1 MKHSRKAALMIF
13 SLMTALS
20 AFAASNQATGTT
32 TIRASKA
39 ESMTISAS
47 SLSTFDLSSL
57 SPQTLTITSGWN
69 LTPQR
74 AAVNVC
80 VYMDPTNGVMHGSDP
95 ANTDVISESYVQA
108 KVGAGAFANINA
120 SANCGVA
127 AATLVKTWTLA
138 NQADR
143 KNASHSDSVS
153 IQLNNVPSTIQADT
167 YTGAL
172 TVIAYTQ

>member
-1 MKHSRKAALMIF
+1 LIIVLSMLALP
-13 SLMTALS
+13 AL
-20 AFAASNQATGTT
+20 AASNQATGTT

-47 SLSTFDLSSL
+47 SLGTFDLASL
-57 SPQTLTITSGWN
+57 SPQVLTITSGWN

-74 AAVNVC
+74 AAVDIC
-80 VYMDPTNGVMHGSDP
+80 VYMDPATGVMQGSDP
-95 ANTDVISESYVQA
+95 GNTDVIDESYVQA
-108 KVGAGAFANINA
+108 KVGSGSFANINA
-120 SANCGVA
+120 SANCGAA

-138 NQADR
+138 TQADR
-143 KNASHSDSVS
+143 KNASHSDTVS
-153 IQLNNVPSTIQADT
+153 IQLNNVPATLQADT